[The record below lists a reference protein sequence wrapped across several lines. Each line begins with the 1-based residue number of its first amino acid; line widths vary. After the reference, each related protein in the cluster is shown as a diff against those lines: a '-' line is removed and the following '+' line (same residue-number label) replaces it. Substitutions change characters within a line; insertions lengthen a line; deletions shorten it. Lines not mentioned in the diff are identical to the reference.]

1 MIKDKNNID
10 HDDLHAY
17 VDGQLSEEDS
27 ILVERY
33 LDLHSEDAAFVA
45 DLKAQRERL
54 KTLFDNTLHE
64 PIPERLS
71 PHRLAKTIDD
81 QSKAKELRNPTL
93 LRKLN
98 DFRWQSVAAVLSI
111 FIFGNISGWLG
122 HQTLIASQT
131 STQKR
136 PMVRQALDA
145 HTTYAVEVLHPV
157 EVSGKDEGHLVAW
170 LSKRLQIP
178 VKAPKLKQSGYHLVG
193 GRLLPRNDGVAA
205 QLMYEDQTGKRITL
219 YLIRNKK
226 AETSAFRFASEKN
239 MNAFYWL
246 DHDVSYVLVGN
257 ITKEALSPLAKNI
270 YSQMAS

>member
-45 DLKAQRERL
+45 DLKTQREQL
-54 KTLFDNTLHE
+54 KTLFDDALHD

-71 PHRLAKTIDD
+71 PHRLAQTIDD
-81 QSKAKELRNPTL
+81 QNKTEEYKKPFLTQRNV
-93 LRKLN
+93 
-98 DFRWQSVAAVLSI
+98 FRWQSVAAVLSI

-122 HQTLIASQT
+122 HQSLITSQT
-131 STQKR
+131 SAQKR

>member
-1 MIKDKNNID
+1 MIKDKNNIH

-17 VDGQLSEEDS
+17 VDGQLSQGDTE
-27 ILVERY
+27 LVESY
-33 LDLHSEDAAFVA
+33 LALHPVDAKFVA
-45 DLKAQRERL
+45 ELQEQRAQL
-54 KTLFDNTLHE
+54 KTLFDTHLQE

-71 PHRLAKTIDD
+71 PHKIAEAMGDITVAPVL
-81 QSKAKELRNPTL
+81 KEEAFLT
-93 LRKLN
+93 KLN
-98 DFRWQSVAAVLSI
+98 DFRWQSIAAVLSI

-122 HQTLIASQT
+122 YQTLVASHMSSQE
-131 STQKR
+131 R

-157 EVSGKDEGHLVAW
+157 EVSGKDEGHLVTW

-178 VKAPKLKQSGYHLVG
+178 IKAPKLKQSGFHLIG
-193 GRLLPRNDGVAA
+193 GRLLPRNNGMAA

-219 YLIRNKK
+219 YLIRNQKT
-226 AETSAFRFASEKN
+226 ETSAFRFASEKN